1 MSLRH
6 LLTAHPLI
14 VAAPFQHFLNS
25 IEVHKTRCAGTWSL
39 NWLAP
44 HTMHAKVCH
53 EHMLWA
59 LPPRADVHERASRAG
74 CYIPMSPLVPLSG
87 IFWFRRMQERSKYL
101 LHRDGCFQ
109 LQISDAH
116 QARFSTNCA
125 VINGN
130 LQTNHHYNSHPP
142 LSNQPFFYRMPFLR
156 SRFSSFCF
164 SGYRLPKLSWVC
176 ASSPLNEMPRTSSK
190 PAGISPHRVG
200 SFPPS

>member
-1 MSLRH
+1 MITKLTSPTHHACKGLSWTHALGSPTQSRCSWKSIH
-6 LLTAHPLI
+6 LCT
-14 VAAPFQHFLNS
+14 
-25 IEVHKTRCAGTWSL
+25 G
-39 NWLAP
+39 
-44 HTMHAKVCH
+44 
-53 EHMLWA
+53 
-59 LPPRADVHERASRAG
+59 ASRAG